1 MSERVGC
8 RLFFTHRFLSL
19 SQDEFGLGAKV
30 KVRYGE
36 RKNTEKSYPAKI
48 IEIDNENGQTLYLV
62 HYQGW
67 NVR

>member
-1 MSERVGC
+1 VSH
-8 RLFFTHRFLSL
+8 LF

-30 KVRYGE
+30 KVKYGE
-36 RKNTEKSYPAKI
+36 RKSQEKSYFAKI
-48 IEIDNENGQTLYLV
+48 IEIDYENGQPMYLV